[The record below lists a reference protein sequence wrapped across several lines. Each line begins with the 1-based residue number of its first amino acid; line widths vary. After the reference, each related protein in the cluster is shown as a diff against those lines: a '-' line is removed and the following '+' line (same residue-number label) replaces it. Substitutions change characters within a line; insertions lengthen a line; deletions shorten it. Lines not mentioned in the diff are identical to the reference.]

1 MLLPLLVNTHS
12 DDTGSQAEDMTL
24 IVPSSEH
31 NAINA
36 TLTGISP
43 IIKIAENRVKLII

>member
-1 MLLPLLVNTHS
+1 MLLPLLVNTHREPS
-12 DDTGSQAEDMTL
+12 REQAENMTL